1 MNGTEKAIT
10 IEVRNR
16 ARQIC
21 QARGKRNRMP
31 TPKERSMMRR
41 WADRL
46 ALYENWAQYLGANH
60 GRKWWFRPVDRWL
73 RRGI

>member
-1 MNGTEKAIT
+1 MELHTMNGTEKAIT

-41 WADRL
+41 WADEAGL
-46 ALYENWAQYLGANH
+46 TIAAYAC
-60 GRKWWFRPVDRWL
+60 
-73 RRGI
+73 